1 MSDIKKFD
9 KIRRVYFP
17 EWVAKELNLIA
28 GESYV
33 TFVKKQNGVF
43 IKKATLTLEGDDE

>member
-33 TFVKKQNGVF
+33 AFVKKQNGVF
-43 IKKATLTLEGDDE
+43 N